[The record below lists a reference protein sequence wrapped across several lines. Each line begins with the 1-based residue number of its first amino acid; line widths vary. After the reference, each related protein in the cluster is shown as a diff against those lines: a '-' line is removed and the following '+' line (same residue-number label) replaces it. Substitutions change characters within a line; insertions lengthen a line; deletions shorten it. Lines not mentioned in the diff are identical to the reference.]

1 MILAYAL
8 VGGSEPHVTGP
19 ACIDCTL
26 DHALGIRLTLDVD
39 AIHVHDNRFEVGLGS
54 RPDDLGF
61 NVYCNTRYKE
71 MEVV

>member
-1 MILAYAL
+1 MTFHTLGERADHGFRR
-8 VGGSEPHVTGP
+8 VGLW
-19 ACIDCTL
+19 I
-26 DHALGIRLTLDVD
+26 
-39 AIHVHDNRFEVGLGS
+39 RFEVSLGS